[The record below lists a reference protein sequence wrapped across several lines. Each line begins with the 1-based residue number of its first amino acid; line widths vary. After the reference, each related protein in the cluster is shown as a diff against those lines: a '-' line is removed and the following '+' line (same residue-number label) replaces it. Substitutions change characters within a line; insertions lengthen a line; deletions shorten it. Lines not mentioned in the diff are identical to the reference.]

1 MLILIG
7 KTITHANITIVKGMQ
22 NASSVQRKKR
32 SYQSGVMKKS
42 KWKRGTLPLEEGL
55 KVHQVKIVGR
65 TDLIKRTL

>member
-1 MLILIG
+1 
-7 KTITHANITIVKGMQ
+7 MQ